1 MDALTRERTL
11 TGLEPDTIGDTG
23 LDLEPAQRPTRDEAM
38 AAVRTLLAWA
48 GDNPDREG
56 LLDTPQR
63 VVDAYGEWFAGYHG
77 DPAKEL
83 SQIGRAHV

>member
-11 TGLEPDTIGDTG
+11 IGLDPANTG

-77 DPAKEL
+77 DP
-83 SQIGRAHV
+83 GRS

>member
-1 MDALTRERTL
+1 MDAVIRARPLAE
-11 TGLEPDTIGDTG
+11 DAG
-23 LDLEPAQRPTRDEAM
+23 LDLDPALRPSREDAL

-63 VVDAYGEWFAGYHG
+63 VVDAYGEWFAG
-77 DPAKEL
+77 
-83 SQIGRAHV
+83 